1 MESDSFLRSIV
12 VVKNHHTVYST
23 CKNVRPSS
31 RKRRNGGSVYELLWR
46 STQPVRVRNWALDT
60 THIGVITPAI
70 NTTRPDANCTYRF
83 RSISVTVAI
92 WGFTKFQFVSLILI
106 WILPSL
112 PWNSLFCAGQYKTL
126 CQNGSFHN
134 LMHLLS

>member
-1 MESDSFLRSIV
+1 MYGIGQNFGSIA
-12 VVKNHHTVYST
+12 VVKNHHIVYST

-70 NTTRPDANCTYRF
+70 NTNRD
-83 RSISVTVAI
+83 
-92 WGFTKFQFVSLILI
+92 LI
-106 WILPSL
+106 PT
-112 PWNSLFCAGQYKTL
+112 AQV
-126 CQNGSFHN
+126 GSEA
-134 LMHLLS
+134 LQ